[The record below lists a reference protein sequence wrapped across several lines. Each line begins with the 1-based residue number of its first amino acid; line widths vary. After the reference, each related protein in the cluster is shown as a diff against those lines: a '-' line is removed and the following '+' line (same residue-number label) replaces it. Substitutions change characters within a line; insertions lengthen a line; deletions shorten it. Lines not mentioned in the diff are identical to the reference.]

1 MDINKLMQQ
10 ANKMK
15 QEMDK
20 KEKEFD
26 SQIFTFE
33 KQGIKLIMEG
43 SLKIKSIEINAA
55 LIDPEDPET
64 LQDMIIIIT
73 NEAIEDVSSKKKQ
86 ITNSF
91 TKGMF

>member
-26 SQIFTFE
+26 SQVFIFE
-33 KQGIKLIMEG
+33 KQGIKLIIDG
-43 SLKIKSIEINAA
+43 SLKIKSIEINEA

-64 LQDMIIIIT
+64 LQDMIVIIT
-73 NEAIEDVSSKKKQ
+73 NEAIEDVLVKKKQ
-86 ITNSF
+86 ITNSI